1 MKVEDELKR
10 KREELEGEIADLSA
24 RIDGIRKQ
32 VSAIDQVIAIYDPTF
47 VPEASGGG
55 KSRRTRRSNLPPVL
69 AAVNKSQAVL
79 EALRESERPLTS
91 AECSCRIVE
100 RHGLSGDD
108 PALSGFVQ
116 NVSASLNHLEKRG
129 RVRRAGMEE
138 RKQLWTV
145 AA

>member
-1 MKVEDELKR
+1 M
-10 KREELEGEIADLSA
+10 
-24 RIDGIRKQ
+24 
-32 VSAIDQVIAIYDPTF
+32 
-47 VPEASGGG
+47 
-55 KSRRTRRSNLPPVL
+55 
-69 AAVNKSQAVL
+69 
-79 EALRESERPLTS
+79 
-91 AECSCRIVE
+91 IVE
-100 RHGLSGDD
+100 RHGLSGDN